1 MTICEK
7 FKLMMTSFADI
18 KAAIAERV
26 VLLPEDMPIMLKI
39 SEIYILMIH
48 MHPNINIRLKN
59 RQLCSI

>member
-1 MTICEK
+1 MA
-7 FKLMMTSFADI
+7 SFADI
-18 KAAIAERV
+18 KAAIAEKGGTV
-26 VLLPEDMPIMLKI
+26 TEDMPIMLKI

>member
-7 FKLMMTSFADI
+7 FKLMVASFADI
-18 KAAIAERV
+18 RAAIAEKGGTV
-26 VLLPEDMPIMLKI
+26 TGDMPIMLKI

>member
-7 FKLMMTSFADI
+7 FKLMMASFEDI
-18 KAAIAERV
+18 RAAIAEKG

>member
-7 FKLMMTSFADI
+7 FKLMMASFRI
-18 KAAIAERV
+18 LGRLSLKRV

>member
-7 FKLMMTSFADI
+7 FKLMMASFADI
-18 KAAIAERV
+18 KAAIAEKGGTV
-26 VLLPEDMPIMLKI
+26 MPIMLKI